1 MNLLNTGPG
10 KAYPETE
17 LVRFA
22 LYREQRTALAPRQ
35 CDRGEVC
42 WVAAGPPAIT
52 RNGKCAGC
60 GGIPRMP
67 GGRAR

>member
-1 MNLLNTGPG
+1 MNLPNTGPG
-10 KAYPETE
+10 KAYDTTE

-22 LYREQRTALAPRQ
+22 LYREQRARLTPRQ
-35 CDRGEVC
+35 CDRGEV
-42 WVAAGPPAIT
+42 
-52 RNGKCAGC
+52 GKCAGC